1 MIFLLLLLLWCA
13 SPVLAE
19 FRCAGSPGAPFTT
32 ALPAGAPKLTRASQS
47 STTGTRRALVL
58 FARFKGED
66 TALPSWADDIF
77 SPDLPGSFSHF
88 YDTMSF
94 GKLQVRGEVA
104 PRVYE
109 SAHPTS
115 AYVPDNA
122 AAPGRFGQFSQEILR
137 QADRDIDF
145 AQFDN
150 DGPDGIYSSGDDD
163 GVVDA
168 VFIVLDHIPP
178 GFLRSEATG
187 ISDLGFV
194 EPFATA
200 DAGTGGRV
208 VRVLPG
214 QGTLQQ
220 GRFFAEAV
228 GAMCHEY
235 GHVLGLPDLYN
246 TNFFAQAE
254 AGPEEDRA
262 GVGAWCLMGWGASG
276 WNGNDGPNSFC
287 AWSRLQ
293 LGWASPTQIAN
304 TREVMQLSE
313 VGMRGEVYRIPVG
326 DHEALLLEYRAWT
339 GCYYDRKMPGEGVL
353 IWHHSL
359 DRLELVCA
367 DGRWQDAGYPLGRV
381 ADGRG
386 GGDNLDF
393 WAHDQGYRQAHAG
406 NLGDGTDPFD
416 GVRFPAF
423 TADTNPSSQL
433 RDDSHPVRIEDLRL
447 IAGIALAQVQVEP
460 PRLEVAEVR
469 LVDEDDNGL
478 FTPGEVVEVL
488 LRVANHGGL
497 KTGALRAVLSTQ
509 DSLVQMLRSEVRFDP
524 LEPGAYSGPSLD
536 RSGFPRLRLDP
547 RIEGRHRVRLSV
559 ELFADTLGAAR
570 RQIEFDAT
578 SSVPWAGRIE
588 DEAGQGV
595 ADINIAISAA
605 DNSGEFYSDY
615 TDRAGRFR
623 FDLPPGLY
631 SVTLTSVPHRPV
643 PQQTFLIELA
653 DSTYST
659 LVLPTAFPVSGVV
672 RDLQGQPLSAF
683 LSATQEGGPNLGF
696 TNSAADGAYTLMLA
710 RGIYNLIVT
719 PPPPFPRY
727 LLAGVRVDGPK
738 ILDIDLANAATAVA
752 EDSAVKPTLFS
763 LDPNYPNPFNPT
775 TAIRFSLPQPGEA
788 ELSIYNL
795 LGQRVAT
802 LVHGVQEAGVHTLA
816 WDGRDEQGRELAS
829 GVYLYRLQAGAQV
842 ETRKLLLLR

>member
-1 MIFLLLLLLWCA
+1 MGQPDPGRVPLRRQPGL
-13 SPVLAE
+13 
-19 FRCAGSPGAPFTT
+19 GSSAPSWGA
-32 ALPAGAPKLTRASQS
+32 APKPAWASQS
-47 STTGTRRALVL
+47 STAGTRRVLVL

-66 TALPSWADDIF
+66 TALPPWADDIF

-88 YDTMSF
+88 YDIMSF
-94 GKLQVRGEVA
+94 GKLEIRGEVA

-109 SAHPTS
+109 SAQPTS
-115 AYVPDNA
+115 AYLSDDPS
-122 AAPGRFGQFSQEILR
+122 APGKFGQFSQEILR

-150 DGPDGIYSSGDDD
+150 DGPDGISSSGDDD

-168 VFIVLDHIPP
+168 VFLVLDHIPP

-194 EPFATA
+194 DPLMSA
-200 DAGTGGRV
+200 DAGTDGRV
-208 VRVLPG
+208 VQILPG

-254 AGPEEDRA
+254 AGPEEDSA

-313 VGMRGEVYRIPVG
+313 VGMRGEVYRVPVG
-326 DHEALLLEYRAWT
+326 DHEDLLLEYRTWT

-381 ADGRG
+381 AEGRG

-393 WAHDQGYRQAHAG
+393 WAHDQGYCQAHAG

-416 GVRFPAF
+416 GVLFRAF
-423 TADTNPSSQL
+423 TPDTNPSSAL
-433 RDDSHPVRIEDLRL
+433 PGRGSPVRLTELRL
-447 IAGIALAQVQVEP
+447 EAGLALAQVQVAP

-509 DSLVQMLRSEVRFDP
+509 DSLVQILRSEVRFDP
-524 LEPGAYSGPSLD
+524 LEPGVYSGPSLD

-559 ELFADTLGAAR
+559 ELFADTLLAAR

-588 DEAGQGV
+588 DEAGQGM

-605 DNSGEFYSDY
+605 DNSGAFYSDH
-615 TDRAGRFR
+615 TDREGHFR
-623 FDLPPGLY
+623 FDLPPSLY
-631 SVTLTSVPHRPV
+631 RVTLTSVPHRPV
-643 PQQTFLIELA
+643 PQQTFLLELA
-653 DSTYST
+653 DSTYSI

-683 LSATQEGGPNLGF
+683 LSATQEDGPNLGF

-710 RGIYNLIVT
+710 RGVYNLIVT
-719 PPPPFPRY
+719 PPPPLPRY
-727 LLAGVRVDGPK
+727 LVERARVDGPQ

-752 EDSAVKPTLFS
+752 EDSAVKPARFS

-795 LGQRVAT
+795 LGQRVAI
-802 LVHGVQEAGVHTLA
+802 LVHGVQEAGPQVLQ
-816 WDGRDEQGRELAS
+816 WNGRDAAGHELAS
-829 GVYLYRLQAGAQV
+829 GVYFYCLQAGAQV